1 MKMDNYKVYDID
13 VESEHKAKNCPCCGG
28 AAVVAPVAGSDECY
42 VVCSDCSLSSDYYPS
57 YEEAVKKWNTRPI
70 EDEKDKEIESLKVE
84 LDNLRHFCDSILE
97 MAKLNNGVLYFKQDS
112 GIWKI
117 ETGKD
122 NCSYRRLV

>member
-1 MKMDNYKVYDID
+1 MID
-13 VESEHKAKNCPCCGG
+13 ELDVDLKPCPFCGG
-28 AAVVAPVAGSDECY
+28 NAYIDDYDRSYIAICWNCHAETYEFKDKEECIR
-42 VVCSDCSLSSDYYPS
+42 
-57 YEEAVKKWNTRPI
+57 AWNNRPI